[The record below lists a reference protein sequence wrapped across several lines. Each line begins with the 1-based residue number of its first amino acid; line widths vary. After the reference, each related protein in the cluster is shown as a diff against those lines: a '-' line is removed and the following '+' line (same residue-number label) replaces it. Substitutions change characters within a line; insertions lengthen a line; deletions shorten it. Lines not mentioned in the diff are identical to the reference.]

1 MKAAVPKTEKE
12 NKVRVA
18 LPDISERHQVH
29 IINPMS
35 GRGASGTNIY
45 SAVEKSAA
53 ESGGEILKSERP
65 GHIEELAAQ
74 VCAKDPFVHIIAY
87 GGDGTVNGVADGL
100 LRAGLQIPIGYFPS
114 GTANDLATTL
124 QLSRDVEK
132 TLEIIKNGKPVPHD
146 MGCLGGKYR
155 FVYTASFGAF
165 TKVSYG
171 TSQKMKNMLGH
182 MAYVISGASE
192 LFKLE
197 PETISVKWDGGE
209 LCETDVLFFAVMN
222 THSMAGMVKIPAEQI
237 KLSDGVL
244 DLLIV
249 KKPQTVAETS
259 TLLMDLVT
267 NHICDSKNENIIF
280 AHSKTVEVHS
290 KRPVAWTVDGE
301 GTKEMSDVTVRVIPH
316 GVRFIR

>member
-1 MKAAVPKTEKE
+1 MPLKQKKGLLIANARAGKQGVKTQLYPIIEGLSTEYTITVHLTEGPGDARATAEQAAGF
-12 NKVRVA
+12 
-18 LPDISERHQVH
+18 D
-29 IINPMS
+29 
-35 GRGASGTNIY
+35 
-45 SAVEKSAA
+45 AV
-53 ESGGEILKSERP
+53 
-65 GHIEELAAQ
+65 
-74 VCAKDPFVHIIAY
+74 FVS

-100 LRAGLQIPIGYFPS
+100 HRAGLSIPVGYFPS

-124 QLSRDVEK
+124 HLSRDVEK
-132 TLEIIKNGKPVPHD
+132 TLEIIKNGKPIPHD

-197 PETISVKWDGGE
+197 PEHISVKWDGGE
-209 LCETDVLFFAVMN
+209 LSDVDVLFFAVMN
-222 THSMAGMVKIPAEQI
+222 THSMAGMMKIPADQI
-237 KLSDGVL
+237 KLADGVL
-244 DLLIV
+244 DVLIV
-249 KKPQTVAETS
+249 KKPKTVAETS

-267 NHICDSKNENIIF
+267 NHLCDSKNENSIF
-280 AHSKTVEVHS
+280 THSKTVEVHT

-301 GTKEMSDVTVRVIPH
+301 GTKEMSDVVVRVIPH
-316 GVRFIR
+316 GVKFIR